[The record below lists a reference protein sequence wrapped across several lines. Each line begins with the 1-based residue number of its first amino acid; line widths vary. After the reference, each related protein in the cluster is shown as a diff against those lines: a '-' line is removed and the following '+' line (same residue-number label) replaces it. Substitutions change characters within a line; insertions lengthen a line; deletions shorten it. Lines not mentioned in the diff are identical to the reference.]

1 MPREG
6 TVMTLGKLDPP
17 DTTENAEEQAALEA
31 ATADVYEI
39 ADWVSRYHKL
49 KEMERDIADRVKES
63 RDMIVGY
70 LKDRDAE
77 FGAIDGRLLVRRR
90 TVTTR
95 RVDTT
100 WLKREKPEIAEH
112 FTKETTSDRLELI
125 DP

>member
-1 MPREG
+1 
-6 TVMTLGKLDPP
+6 MTLGKLDVA
-17 DTTENAEEQAALEA
+17 ENAEETAALEA

-39 ADWVSRYHKL
+39 ADWVSRYQKL
-49 KEMERDIADRVKES
+49 KEMERDIAERIKES

-70 LKDRDAE
+70 LRDRDAE

-100 WLKREKPEIAEH
+100 ALKAKEPEIAEQ
-112 FTKETTSDRLELI
+112 FTKESTSDRLELI